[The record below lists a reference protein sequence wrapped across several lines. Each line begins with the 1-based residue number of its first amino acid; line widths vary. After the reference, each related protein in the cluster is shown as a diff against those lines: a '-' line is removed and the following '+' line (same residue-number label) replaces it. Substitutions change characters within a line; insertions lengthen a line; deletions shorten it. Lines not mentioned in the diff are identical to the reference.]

1 MLSLPAS
8 SRVFLALEPC
18 DMRKSFNGLYAV
30 AQHRL
35 GEDPREGALFLFT
48 NKRRN
53 RLKILYFDGSGLW
66 VLSKRLEAGASSWP
80 VVFPG
85 ARIPFHPCRPLSIVN
100 MPRVGRETAVP
111 SCFRVCWRSSVL
123 PQPPIL
129 AEDSEK

>member
-66 VLSKRLEAGASSWP
+66 VLSKRLEAGGFSWP
-80 VVFPG
+80 SPAG
-85 ARIPFHPCRPLSIVN
+85 QR
-100 MPRVGRETAVP
+100 GEK
-111 SCFRVCWRSSVL
+111 
-123 PQPPIL
+123 L
-129 AEDSEK
+129 ALNRRALALLLEGVDLKQGHQKAWYEA